1 MCKIWRNSKVLTF
14 CFDQDF
20 EEEMD
25 NPGSFFAYLI
35 CKIYLYTGQNIK
47 ALKIDLIFGR
57 FSFEFNVLPWSRLAR
72 YGREL
77 AAS

>member
-20 EEEMD
+20 KEQMD
-25 NPGSFFAYLI
+25 NPGFFVAYLT

-47 ALKIDLIFGR
+47 AQKIDLIFGR
-57 FSFEFNVLPWSRLAR
+57 FAFAFNVLV
-72 YGREL
+72 
-77 AAS
+77 